1 MQTPLRHLRI
11 SLGALLLLVAPA
23 AAMAG
28 AGADDGV
35 ARLGLDPGEPQAPS
49 PTPSI
54 PFGVQPALS
63 REYVLD
69 FHGYL
74 LLPAQLGLHERLN
87 PTPGQGS
94 LVLHSP
100 PLIPINPH
108 EFSYTGVVPN

>member
-11 SLGALLLLVAPA
+11 CFGALVLLAAPA
-23 AAMAG
+23 AAMADG
-28 AGADDGV
+28 TADDGV
-35 ARLGLDPGEPQAPS
+35 PRLGLDPGEPQAPS

-74 LLPAQLGLHERLN
+74 LLPAQLGLHERPSATLA
-87 PTPGQGS
+87 PGQSS
-94 LVLHSP
+94 LVLHAP
-100 PLIPINPH
+100 P
-108 EFSYTGVVPN
+108 